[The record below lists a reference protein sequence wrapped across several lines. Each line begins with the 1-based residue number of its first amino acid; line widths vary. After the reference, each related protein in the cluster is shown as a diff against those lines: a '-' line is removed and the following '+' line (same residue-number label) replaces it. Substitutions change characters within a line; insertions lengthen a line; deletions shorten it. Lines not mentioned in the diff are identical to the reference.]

1 MATTHEENIKKLT
14 AEIEELTEIKQKGAG
29 VEPVVIELTD
39 ENLDDFDAE
48 ELGKIQIPPAA
59 GEEGK
64 NNAPGPD
71 PETISFDASSYV
83 EQGVIIADKLLQ
95 RLFDWLDK
103 VTVLYS
109 EDRQA
114 LDYLIWKE
122 KNGLNKKELTEYEK
136 WLLAQGQKLKA
147 NSDERVMTE
156 GEKQNFVKAL
166 QAMPWIKDKL
176 MTPTN
181 QLTWALLLYFG
192 VRVVPVAFNLL
203 GGKEV
208 PPEDTAQHPEPEN
221 KRQTAVPP
229 LMHNTPPQP
238 VKEVK
243 PEVKP
248 EVNNSAPVEQL
259 HDHTVKY
266 KLPEA

>member
-1 MATTHEENIKKLT
+1 MATHNETVNKLT
-14 AEIEELTEIKQKGAG
+14 AEIEELTEVKTQGAG
-29 VEPVVIELTD
+29 IEPVTITLTD
-39 ENLDDFDAE
+39 ENMDDFDAE
-48 ELGKIQIPPAA
+48 ALGKIQIPAAEAEGEKTTAA
-59 GEEGK
+59 GSG
-64 NNAPGPD
+64 
-71 PETISFDASSYV
+71 PETITFDASSYV

-122 KNGLNKKELTEYEK
+122 KNGLNKAELTNYEK
-136 WLLAQGQKLKA
+136 WLLAQGQKLKS
-147 NSDERVMTE
+147 NSDERVMTDS
-156 GEKQNFVKAL
+156 EKQNFVKAL

-208 PPEDTAQHPEPEN
+208 PPEDITAHPEPEN
-221 KRQTAVPP
+221 KRQSTPPP
-229 LMHNTPPQP
+229 LTSNTPPQP
-238 VKEVK
+238 VAQVIT

-248 EVNNSAPVEQL
+248 VEKIEPVPQL
-259 HDHTVKY
+259 HEHTIKY
-266 KLPEA
+266 KIPEA

>member
-1 MATTHEENIKKLT
+1 MPTHEENIKKLT
-14 AEIEELTEIKQKGAG
+14 AEIEELTEVKHKGAG

-39 ENLDDFDAE
+39 ENLEDFDAE
-48 ELGKIQIPPAA
+48 ALGKITIPAA
-59 GEEGK
+59 ESESGK
-64 NNAPGPD
+64 STPPGPE
-71 PETISFDASSYV
+71 PEGVTFDAGTYV

-122 KNGLNKKELTEYEK
+122 KNGLNKKELSNYEK

-147 NSDERVMTE
+147 NSDERVMTD

-208 PPEDTAQHPEPEN
+208 PPEEAETHPEPEN
-221 KRQTAVPP
+221 RRQSQPP
-229 LMHNTPPQP
+229 PITSNVPPQP
-238 VKEVK
+238 VREVK
-243 PEVKP
+243 QEIKQEVIKP
-248 EVNNSAPVEQL
+248 EPVEEL
-259 HDHTVKY
+259 HAHTIKY